1 VPGGQGDDRESILLQ
16 AIALAGRDGITR
28 TGIHALLK
36 NQADAADI
44 ASLIQSLEQRGL
56 VVTTME
62 ASRGRPRIVTRLVI
76 WSRPD

>member
-1 VPGGQGDDRESILLQ
+1 MLQ
-16 AIALAGRDGITR
+16 TIARAGRDGVTR
-28 TGIHALLK
+28 TGMHQLLK